1 MEDAPVLQHCSLL
14 RNPDQNR
21 PVCWSITVKEKP
33 TDGSQFFGAFPSDR
47 TPKATK
53 DINAQSF
60 IYSFTKTSL
69 MQQFLYIIPANS
81 GKFLKL
87 LYMEV

>member
-1 MEDAPVLQHCSLL
+1 M
-14 RNPDQNR
+14 
-21 PVCWSITVKEKP
+21 KEKP
-33 TDGSQFFGAFPSDR
+33 TDGSPFFGVFPPHR

-53 DINAQSF
+53 DVNTESF
-60 IYSFTKTSL
+60 IHNFTKLSL

-87 LYMEV
+87 ICMEA